1 MRTRSLC
8 GHGSIAL
15 LFSWINQRYAEFR
28 SIGPHHSTGIF
39 LNHYFE
45 RRPHQGF
52 NQVPAF
58 RLTVTH
64 SQNHMQ
70 MKNRTAL
77 FAQSAITQQ
86 AEYLALLVKFDPVIV
101 LSLKVEKSKRSA
113 SESSNRGHRGCR

>member
-1 MRTRSLC
+1 MPTRSLC
-8 GHGSIAL
+8 GHGFPAL

-28 SIGPHHSTGIF
+28 SIGPHHSAGIF
-39 LNHYFE
+39 LDNYFE

-70 MKNRTAL
+70 MKAWTAL
-77 FAQSAITQQ
+77 FVQSAITQQ

-101 LSLKVEKSKRSA
+101 LLLKVEKSKRSA